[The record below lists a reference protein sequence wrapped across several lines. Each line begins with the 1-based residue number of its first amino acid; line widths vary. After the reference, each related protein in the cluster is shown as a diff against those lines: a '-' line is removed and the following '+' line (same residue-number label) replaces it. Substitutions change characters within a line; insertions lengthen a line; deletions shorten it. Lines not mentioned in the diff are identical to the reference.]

1 MACRERD
8 RRPRSRRYDGVM
20 NAIGGLLRSLS
31 RACVVMALV
40 AACGLGRPTYGD
52 TIDGIAC
59 DHGQGV
65 TFQATINLWLVKGNL
80 PIAPTAGI
88 GSMGS
93 CSYWVRTESDQ
104 GVVHIRAPHEV
115 RPTLATFFA
124 IWDVAIPQGSG
135 NSAEFRAA
143 AAQGHIVVNGQPVR
157 AAPAAIPLVDGT
169 TIELQ
174 VP

>member
-1 MACRERD
+1 MAF
-8 RRPRSRRYDGVM
+8 M
-20 NAIGGLLRSLS
+20 NLIGGLFRSLS
-31 RACVVMALV
+31 RACVAAALV
-40 AACGLGRPTYGD
+40 AACGPGQPKYGD

-59 DHGQGV
+59 DKGQPV
-65 TFQATINLWLVKGNL
+65 TFQASINLWLVKGNL
-80 PIAPTAGI
+80 PESPTEGI
-88 GSMGS
+88 GSTGS
-93 CSYWVRTESDQ
+93 CSYWVRTEHDR

-115 RPTLATFFA
+115 RPTLATFFT

-143 AAQGHIVVNGQPVR
+143 ATQGHIVVNGQPVQ
-157 AAPAAIPLVDGT
+157 ATPAGIPLLNGT

>member
-1 MACRERD
+1 
-8 RRPRSRRYDGVM
+8 M
-20 NAIGGLLRSLS
+20 NVIGGLLRSLC
-31 RACVVMALV
+31 RACVATAVV
-40 AACGLGRPTYGD
+40 AACGLGQPKYGD

-59 DHGQGV
+59 DHGQAAA
-65 TFQATINLWLVKGNL
+65 FQATINLWLVKGNL

-88 GSMGS
+88 GSTGS

-124 IWDVAIPQGSG
+124 IWDLAIPQGSG

-143 AAQGHIVVNGQPVR
+143 AAQGQIVVNGHQVQAGPG
-157 AAPAAIPLVDGT
+157 AIPLVDDT